1 MAAVLFITQRPYRV
15 VGHSMEPALAD
26 GDWLVLGRSD
36 PRAGDLVVL
45 REPDSG
51 GLAVKR
57 VAATPGENVQIIGS
71 DLWVDGGLRARDLA
85 GVEDLV
91 PMLDVFGA
99 AIGNEFDFPQGGFAE
114 RDGGW
119 LLASGAAQVYLKR
132 PPLAGYLLRGIPV
145 PGALPA
151 ADLGLEVAYALPA
164 PGSALL
170 LHLRLGRALFTAVLD
185 DSGRAARIL
194 RREPEGAESVLAE
207 VALDPPAPRGLL
219 FFSIADRRLTL
230 SAGARRL
237 VSGLRFEPPEPRTF
251 ADGPADLGLRAH
263 AGIGGVGPLEIS
275 RVRLGR
281 DVLYDASGT
290 FGGGSG
296 FHLGPDEFFV
306 LGDNPPF
313 SRDSR
318 HYGAVQRDRIVGV
331 VRRRLWPG
339 GWTERGWSRD

>member
-1 MAAVLFITQRPYRV
+1 
-15 VGHSMEPALAD
+15 MEPALAD

-45 REPDSG
+45 REPGNG

-57 VAATPGENVQIIGS
+57 IAALPGENVQIVGS
-71 DLWVDGGLRARDLA
+71 DLWVDGGLRTRDLA
-85 GVEDLV
+85 GIEDLV
-91 PMLDVFGA
+91 PMLDALGV
-99 AIGNEFDFPQGGFAE
+99 AIGNEFDLLQGGFAARE
-114 RDGGW
+114 GGW
-119 LLASGAAQVYLKR
+119 RLASGAAQVYLKR

-145 PGALPA
+145 PGAVPA

-164 PGSALL
+164 PESALL
-170 LHLRLGRALFTAVLD
+170 LHLRLGRSLFTAVLA
-185 DSGRAARIL
+185 DSGRTAHVL
-194 RREPEGAESVLAE
+194 RREPEGGETLLAE
-207 VALDPPAPRGLL
+207 VTLDPPAPRGCL

-230 SAGARRL
+230 TAGARRL
-237 VSGLRFEPPEPRTF
+237 VAGVRFAPPEPLSL

-290 FGGGSG
+290 HGGGAG

-318 HYGAVQRDRIVGV
+318 HYGAVPRDRIVGV